1 MEARLREIENEQKLL
16 ELKKTELQV
25 YNMLAKSLAEIG
37 KEMCQLSPDDERFLI
52 VKKKHSCLCNLMVTH
67 KKNLREIGI
76 IL

>member
-25 YNMLAKSLAEIG
+25 YHMLAKSLAEIG
-37 KEMCQLSPDDERFLI
+37 KEMCQFSPDDERFLS
-52 VKKKHSCLCNLMVTH
+52 VKKKHSYLCNLMVTH